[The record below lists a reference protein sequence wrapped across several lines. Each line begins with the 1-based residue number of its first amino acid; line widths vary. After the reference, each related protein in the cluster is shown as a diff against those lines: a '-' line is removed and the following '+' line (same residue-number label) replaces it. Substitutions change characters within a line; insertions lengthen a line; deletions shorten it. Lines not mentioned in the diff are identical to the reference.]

1 MFAAWA
7 AFVGA
12 RVTKYV
18 AVIGFVLAAFWA
30 AWFKGRTEGAAIAR
44 ARALE
49 AEVKA
54 AGERANAEICVDREP
69 DPIGRL
75 RKDWPRK

>member
-1 MFAAWA
+1 MFAGWA
-7 AFVGA
+7 ALVGA

-18 AVIGFVLAAFWA
+18 AGIGFVLAAFWA

-44 ARALE
+44 ARAMQ
-49 AEVKA
+49 AEIEA
-54 AGERANAEICVDREP
+54 AGERASAEIHADREP

>member
-1 MFAAWA
+1 MFATWA

-18 AVIGFVLAAFWA
+18 AGIGFVLAAFWA

-44 ARALE
+44 ARALQ

-54 AGERANAEICVDREP
+54 AGERADAEIRVDREP

>member
-18 AVIGFVLAAFWA
+18 AGIGLVVAAFWA
-30 AWFKGRTEGAAIAR
+30 AWLKGRSEGSAAAR
-44 ARALE
+44 AKAMQ

-54 AGERANAEICVDREP
+54 AGERANAEIRADREP

-75 RKDWPRK
+75 HKDWPRK